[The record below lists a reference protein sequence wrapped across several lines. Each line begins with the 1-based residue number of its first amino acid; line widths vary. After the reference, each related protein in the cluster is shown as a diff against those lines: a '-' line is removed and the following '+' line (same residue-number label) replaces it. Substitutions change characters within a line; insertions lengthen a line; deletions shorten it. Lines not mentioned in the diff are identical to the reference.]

1 MAESA
6 RRVLVVEDDGGVREL
21 MARIRALMRRH
32 RRQMA
37 EQTPTNV
44 RHAGDLTLDRERRQ
58 AIVRGERVELTKQ
71 EFDLLF
77 LLASRPGTVFTRAA
91 LLEEAWAT
99 TRGRLSNR
107 DAAGSLKTVP
117 VRPVSTGVR
126 PAR

>member
-21 MARIRALMRRH
+21 MARIGALMRRH

-91 LLEEAWAT
+91 LLEEVWGRRHGAVYRIAMRPGVSKRFPFGRSL
-99 TRGRLSNR
+99 RG
-107 DAAGSLKTVP
+107 
-117 VRPVSTGVR
+117 
-126 PAR
+126 